1 MSATQYVGLV
11 LLLAGFMDILLA
23 FVVVGPRI
31 PDPERRR
38 IVQLSLFVGAAA
50 MIGLGAA
57 LLGRMLG

>member
-1 MSATQYVGLV
+1 MDVVMA
-11 LLLAGFMDILLA
+11 FM
-23 FVVVGPRI
+23 VVGPRI